1 MVEPGGGKAADFTTT
16 IGPDANFK
24 GELNF
29 DSGVRIEGRF
39 EGKLT
44 AKGRLHVGKG
54 AEVKGEVQ
62 VGSLV
67 IEGTVR
73 GNVISTEKIEL
84 ASTGVVH
91 GDIRTPRLSVAEGAT
106 IVGNCN
112 VSADALKP
120 EGKREGEAAARGK
133 TIEDREV
140 VSSRR

>member
-1 MVEPGGGKAADFTTT
+1 MSEPSSGKVADFTTT

-24 GELNF
+24 GELSF

-62 VGSLV
+62 VGSVL

-73 GNVISTEKIEL
+73 GNIVSMEKIEL
-84 ASTGVVH
+84 ASTGQVH
-91 GDIRTPRLSVAEGAT
+91 GDIRTPRLMVAEGAT
-106 IVGNCN
+106 LVGNCN

-120 EGKREGEAAARGK
+120 EPGKREGDVPRGK

-140 VSSRR
+140 IGSRR